1 MEDFIGKYDGN
12 QIDSR
17 LDKVKDMV
25 GATASGAGAAGLV
38 PAPAAEKRTAFLRG
52 DGTWQ
57 DIDVHEPGF
66 LGDNLDSEDDFRTIL
81 FNLGFDKEFTLTKAK
96 YDIIASKCEVDIPI
110 QYLLSGTS
118 STYGVGDL
126 ILIKDSSGNI
136 QAMLR
141 SGCNTGAGTIVSY
154 HVMINI
160 SSDLTHTSNVT
171 SHTVQSVSNQ
181 TKDISLTIGGDPV
194 GDNRGINFS
203 TAGTGTKALMDNG
216 KYKEVQARGDIEN
229 AFLDTVFH
237 LASNQPS
244 TLTQDQY
251 NTIKLLFG
259 SNPTSNIR
267 MIKPSDSFVEL
278 VGEFLI
284 NDLMVFNDQRN
295 DCITIY
301 ISGSNTILG
310 MGLMD
315 ISISVYPN
323 LSVGYIHSNSN
334 VAASNDSEIV
344 LVNSFKNTEED
355 IDFDNQLHLKMK
367 GKGDKAL
374 MDDGTYKEIGSSGVD
389 ISSYILEGIDFKKN
403 TTKEGFDKI
412 KSCVIN
418 KQHMYL
424 YFYNAVGGD
433 EASFYADVIAG
444 VLYGNLNLCVYDF
457 GSSKIVNIDINL
469 QDYSITVNTQ

>member
-1 MEDFIGKYDGN
+1 M
-12 QIDSR
+12 S
-17 LDKVKDMV
+17 
-25 GATASGAGAAGLV
+25 
-38 PAPAAEKRTAFLRG
+38 
-52 DGTWQ
+52 
-57 DIDVHEPGF
+57 
-66 LGDNLDSEDDFRTIL
+66 DNLDSEDDFRTIL

-110 QYLLSGTS
+110 QYLLSGAS

-136 QAMLR
+136 QVMLR
-141 SGCNTGAGTIVSY
+141 SGCNTGAGAIVSY

-160 SSDLTHTSNVT
+160 SSDLTHTSIVT

-251 NTIKLLFG
+251 NAIKLLFG

-323 LSVGYIHSNSN
+323 LSVGYIHSNLN

-344 LVNSFKNTEED
+344 LVNSFKNTEEG

-424 YFYNAVGGD
+424 YFYNAVGDD
-433 EASFYADVIAG
+433 EVSFYADVIAG
-444 VLYGNLNLCVYDF
+444 ALYGSLNLCVYDF
-457 GSSKIVNIDINL
+457 SSSKIVNVDIKS

>member
-38 PAPAAEKRTAFLRG
+38 PAPAKGDEGRFLCG
-52 DGTWQ
+52 DGTWK
-57 DIDVHEPGF
+57 DAVAKSD
-66 LGDNLDSEDDFRTIL
+66 DED
-81 FNLGFDKEFTLTKAK
+81 
-96 YDIIASKCEVDIPI
+96 
-110 QYLLSGTS
+110 
-118 STYGVGDL
+118 
-126 ILIKDSSGNI
+126 
-136 QAMLR
+136 
-141 SGCNTGAGTIVSY
+141 
-154 HVMINI
+154 
-160 SSDLTHTSNVT
+160 
-171 SHTVQSVSNQ
+171 
-181 TKDISLTIGGDPV
+181 
-194 GDNRGINFS
+194 
-203 TAGTGTKALMDNG
+203 
-216 KYKEVQARGDIEN
+216 
-229 AFLDTVFH
+229 AFLAIILQ
-237 LASNQPS
+237 LAGDQS
-244 TLTQDQY
+244 TTLSQSQY
-251 NTIKLLFG
+251 NTIKSLFDG
-259 SNPTSNIR
+259 SSTSNVR
-267 MIKPSDSFVEL
+267 MIRPNNSFVEAL
-278 VGEFLI
+278 GGVNI
-284 NDLMVFNDQRN
+284 NDLMVFNDQMN

-301 ISGSNTILG
+301 IIGSNTILG
-310 MGLMD
+310 MGFMD

-323 LSVGYIHSNSN
+323 LSVGYIHSNLN
-334 VAASNDSEIV
+334 VAASDDSEIV
-344 LVNSFKNTEED
+344 LVNSLKNTEED

-424 YFYNAVGGD
+424 YFYNAMDGNEV
-433 EASFYADVIAG
+433 AFYADVIAG

-457 GSSKIVNIDINL
+457 GSSKIVNVDINL

>member
-1 MEDFIGKYDGN
+1 
-12 QIDSR
+12 
-17 LDKVKDMV
+17 
-25 GATASGAGAAGLV
+25 
-38 PAPAAEKRTAFLRG
+38 
-52 DGTWQ
+52 
-57 DIDVHEPGF
+57 
-66 LGDNLDSEDDFRTIL
+66 
-81 FNLGFDKEFTLTKAK
+81 
-96 YDIIASKCEVDIPI
+96 
-110 QYLLSGTS
+110 
-118 STYGVGDL
+118 
-126 ILIKDSSGNI
+126 
-136 QAMLR
+136 MLR
-141 SGCNTGAGTIVSY
+141 SGCNTGAGVIVSY

-160 SSDLTHTSNVT
+160 SSDLTHTSIVT

-237 LASNQPS
+237 LASNQLP

-251 NTIKLLFG
+251 NTIKSLFG

-278 VGEFLI
+278 VGGFLI
-284 NDLMVFNDQRN
+284 NDLVVFNDQRN

-344 LVNSFKNTEED
+344 LVKSLKNTEED

-424 YFYNAVGGD
+424 YFYNAMDGNEVV
-433 EASFYADVIAG
+433 FYADVIAG

-457 GSSKIVNIDINL
+457 GSSKIVNVDINL

>member
-1 MEDFIGKYDGN
+1 MEDFAGKYN
-12 QIDSR
+12 SEQIDQK
-17 LDKVKDMV
+17 LDKVKNMV

-81 FNLGFDKEFTLTKAK
+81 FNLGFDKEFILTKAK

-118 STYGVGDL
+118 STYGIGDL

-154 HVMINI
+154 HVLINI
-160 SSDLTHTSNVT
+160 SSDLTYTSNVT

-181 TKDISLTIGGDPV
+181 TKDISLTIGDDLV
-194 GDNRGINFS
+194 GDNRVINFS

-229 AFLDTVFH
+229 AFLDTVSH

-251 NTIKLLFG
+251 NTIKSLFG
-259 SNPTSNIR
+259 SNSTSNIR

-278 VGEFLI
+278 VGGLLI
-284 NDLMVFNDQRN
+284 NDLIVFNDQMN

-301 ISGSNTILG
+301 ISGSNIIIG
-310 MGLMD
+310 VGLMG

-323 LSVGYIHSNSN
+323 LSVGYIHSNLN

-344 LVNSFKNTEED
+344 LVNSLKNTEED

>member
-81 FNLGFDKEFTLTKAK
+81 FNLGFDKEFILTKAK
-96 YDIIASKCEVDIPI
+96 YDIIASKCQVNTPV
-110 QYLLSGTS
+110 QYLLSGVS
-118 STYGVGDL
+118 SSYGIGDV
-126 ILIKDSSGNI
+126 ILVQESSGDI
-136 QAMLR
+136 QAILR
-141 SGCNTGAGTIVSY
+141 IGCNTGTGSVVSY
-154 HVMINI
+154 HVLINI
-160 SSDLTHTSNVT
+160 SSDLSHTSIVT

-194 GDNRGINFS
+194 GDNRAINFS
-203 TAGTGTKALMDNG
+203 TAGAGTKALMDNG

-251 NTIKLLFG
+251 NTIKSLFG

-344 LVNSFKNTEED
+344 LVNSLKNTEED

-424 YFYNAVGGD
+424 YFYNAMSGD
-433 EASFYADVIAG
+433 EVAFYADVIAG
-444 VLYGNLNLCVYDF
+444 ALYGNLNLCVYDF
-457 GSSKIVNIDINL
+457 GSSKIVNVDIKS

>member
-1 MEDFIGKYDGN
+1 MEDFIGKYNGG
-12 QIDSR
+12 QIESR

-38 PAPAAEKRTAFLRG
+38 PAPAKGDEGRFLCG
-52 DGTWQ
+52 DGTWK
-57 DIDVHEPGF
+57 DAVAKSDDEDAF
-66 LGDNLDSEDDFRTIL
+66 LAIIL
-81 FNLGFDKEFTLTKAK
+81 QL
-96 YDIIASKCEVDIPI
+96 
-110 QYLLSGTS
+110 
-118 STYGVGDL
+118 VGD
-126 ILIKDSSGNI
+126 
-136 QAMLR
+136 
-141 SGCNTGAGTIVSY
+141 
-154 HVMINI
+154 
-160 SSDLTHTSNVT
+160 
-171 SHTVQSVSNQ
+171 QS
-181 TKDISLTIGGDPV
+181 T
-194 GDNRGINFS
+194 
-203 TAGTGTKALMDNG
+203 
-216 KYKEVQARGDIEN
+216 
-229 AFLDTVFH
+229 
-237 LASNQPS
+237 
-244 TLTQDQY
+244 TLPQSQY
-251 NTIKLLFG
+251 NTIKSLFDG
-259 SNPTSNIR
+259 SSTSNAR
-267 MIKPSDSFVEL
+267 MIRPNNSFVEAL
-278 VGEFLI
+278 GGVNI

-323 LSVGYIHSNSN
+323 LSVGYIHSNLN
-334 VAASNDSEIV
+334 VAASDDSEIV
-344 LVNSFKNTEED
+344 LVNSLKNTEED

-424 YFYNAVGGD
+424 YFYNAVGD
-433 EASFYADVIAG
+433 NEASFYADVIAG
-444 VLYGNLNLCVYDF
+444 TLYGSLNLCVYDF
-457 GSSKIVNIDINL
+457 SSSKIVNVDIKS

>member
-38 PAPAAEKRTAFLRG
+38 PAPAKGDEGRFLCG
-52 DGTWQ
+52 DGTWK
-57 DIDVHEPGF
+57 DAVAKSD
-66 LGDNLDSEDDFRTIL
+66 DED
-81 FNLGFDKEFTLTKAK
+81 
-96 YDIIASKCEVDIPI
+96 
-110 QYLLSGTS
+110 
-118 STYGVGDL
+118 
-126 ILIKDSSGNI
+126 
-136 QAMLR
+136 
-141 SGCNTGAGTIVSY
+141 
-154 HVMINI
+154 
-160 SSDLTHTSNVT
+160 
-171 SHTVQSVSNQ
+171 
-181 TKDISLTIGGDPV
+181 
-194 GDNRGINFS
+194 
-203 TAGTGTKALMDNG
+203 
-216 KYKEVQARGDIEN
+216 
-229 AFLDTVFH
+229 AFLAIILQ
-237 LASNQPS
+237 LAGDQS
-244 TLTQDQY
+244 TTLPQSQY
-251 NTIKLLFG
+251 NTIKSLFDG
-259 SNPTSNIR
+259 SSTSNVR
-267 MIKPSDSFVEL
+267 MIRPNNSFVEAL
-278 VGEFLI
+278 GSVNI
-284 NDLMVFNDQRN
+284 NDLMVFNDQMN

-310 MGLMD
+310 MGFMD

-323 LSVGYIHSNSN
+323 LSVGYIHSNLN
-334 VAASNDSEIV
+334 VAASDDSEIV
-344 LVNSFKNTEED
+344 LVNSLKNTEED

-424 YFYNAVGGD
+424 YFYKAVGD
-433 EASFYADVIAG
+433 NEASFYADVIAG
-444 VLYGNLNLCVYDF
+444 ALYGSLNLCVYDF
-457 GSSKIVNIDINL
+457 SSSKIVNVDIKS

>member
-1 MEDFIGKYDGN
+1 MEDFIGKYDGG

-81 FNLGFDKEFTLTKAK
+81 FNLGFDKEFILTKAK
-96 YDIIASKCEVDIPI
+96 YDIIASKCQVNTPV
-110 QYLLSGTS
+110 QYLLSGVS
-118 STYGVGDL
+118 SSYGIGDV
-126 ILIKDSSGNI
+126 ILVQESSGDI
-136 QAMLR
+136 QAILR
-141 SGCNTGAGTIVSY
+141 IGCNTGTGSVVSY
-154 HVMINI
+154 HVLINI
-160 SSDLTHTSNVT
+160 SSDLSHTSIVT

-194 GDNRGINFS
+194 GDNRAINFS
-203 TAGTGTKALMDNG
+203 TAGAGTKALMDNG

-251 NTIKLLFG
+251 NTIKSLFG

-344 LVNSFKNTEED
+344 LVNSLKNTEED

-424 YFYNAVGGD
+424 YFYNAMSGD
-433 EASFYADVIAG
+433 EVAFYADVIAG
-444 VLYGNLNLCVYDF
+444 ALYGNLNLCVYDF
-457 GSSKIVNIDINL
+457 GSSKIVNIDIKS

>member
-1 MEDFIGKYDGN
+1 MEDFQGKYDGN

-38 PAPAAEKRTAFLRG
+38 PAPAKGDEGRFLCG
-52 DGTWQ
+52 DGTWK
-57 DIDVHEPGF
+57 DAVAKSDDEDAF
-66 LGDNLDSEDDFRTIL
+66 LAIIL
-81 FNLGFDKEFTLTKAK
+81 QL
-96 YDIIASKCEVDIPI
+96 
-110 QYLLSGTS
+110 
-118 STYGVGDL
+118 VGD
-126 ILIKDSSGNI
+126 
-136 QAMLR
+136 
-141 SGCNTGAGTIVSY
+141 
-154 HVMINI
+154 
-160 SSDLTHTSNVT
+160 
-171 SHTVQSVSNQ
+171 QS
-181 TKDISLTIGGDPV
+181 T
-194 GDNRGINFS
+194 
-203 TAGTGTKALMDNG
+203 
-216 KYKEVQARGDIEN
+216 
-229 AFLDTVFH
+229 
-237 LASNQPS
+237 
-244 TLTQDQY
+244 TLPQSQY
-251 NTIKLLFG
+251 NTIKSLFDG
-259 SNPTSNIR
+259 SSTSNVR
-267 MIKPSDSFVEL
+267 MIRPNNSFVEAL
-278 VGEFLI
+278 GGVNI
-284 NDLMVFNDQRN
+284 NDLMVFNDQMN

-418 KQHMYL
+418 KQHMYV
-424 YFYNAVGGD
+424 YYKVEMGGD
-433 EASFYADVIAG
+433 VAAFTSDVITNF
-444 VLYGNLNLCVYDF
+444 LYGNISLVMVDF
-457 GSSKIVNIDINL
+457 SNIELKRVVINSS
-469 QDYSITVNTQ
+469 DYNITVTKI

>member
-12 QIDSR
+12 QIESR
-17 LDKVKDMV
+17 LDKIKDMV
-25 GATASGAGAAGLV
+25 GATASATGAEGLV
-38 PAPAAEKRTAFLRG
+38 PAPAAGKQTSFLRG

-110 QYLLSGTS
+110 QYLLSGAS

-141 SGCNTGAGTIVSY
+141 SGCNTGAGAIVSY

-160 SSDLTHTSNVT
+160 SSDLTHTSIVT

-237 LASNQPS
+237 LASNQLP

-251 NTIKLLFG
+251 NTIKSLFG

-278 VGEFLI
+278 VGGFLI
-284 NDLMVFNDQRN
+284 NDLVVFNDQRN

-344 LVNSFKNTEED
+344 LVKSLKNTEED

-424 YFYNAVGGD
+424 YFYNAVGSD
-433 EASFYADVIAG
+433 EVSFYADVIAG

-457 GSSKIVNIDINL
+457 GSSKIVNIDINS

>member
-1 MEDFIGKYDGN
+1 MEDFAGKYNGE
-12 QIDSR
+12 QIDQK

-81 FNLGFDKEFTLTKAK
+81 FNLGFDKEFILTKAK

-110 QYLLSGTS
+110 QYLLSGAS
-118 STYGVGDL
+118 STYGIGDL

-154 HVMINI
+154 HVLINI

-181 TKDISLTIGGDPV
+181 TKDISLTIGDDLV
-194 GDNRGINFS
+194 GDNRVINFS

-216 KYKEVQARGDIEN
+216 EYKEVQARGDIEN
-229 AFLDTVFH
+229 AFLDTVSH

-251 NTIKLLFG
+251 NTIKSLFG

-278 VGEFLI
+278 VGGLLI
-284 NDLMVFNDQRN
+284 NDLIVFNDQRN

-301 ISGSNTILG
+301 ISGSNIIIG
-310 MGLMD
+310 MGLMG

-323 LSVGYIHSNSN
+323 LSVGYIHSNLN

-344 LVNSFKNTEED
+344 LVNSLKNTKED

-424 YFYNAVGGD
+424 YFYNAMDGNEV
-433 EASFYADVIAG
+433 AFYADVIAG

-457 GSSKIVNIDINL
+457 GSSKIVNVDINS